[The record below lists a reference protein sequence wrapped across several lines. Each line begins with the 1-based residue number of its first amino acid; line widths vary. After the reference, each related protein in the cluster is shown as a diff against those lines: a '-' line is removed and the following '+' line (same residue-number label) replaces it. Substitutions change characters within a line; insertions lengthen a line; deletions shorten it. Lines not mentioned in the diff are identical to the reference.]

1 MKSAGWT
8 LLVFSSLLLA
18 GCTVGPNFK
27 RPHASVPSQW
37 TVASTRGISTKSPE
51 TDDWWSSFQDPELN
65 SLVERSA
72 KQNLDLKLAL
82 ERVQEARAARGVA
95 RSGYFPSIDGAAS
108 ATRNRQ
114 RIIVPAGPQKSAVI
128 VPIEYNNFQGG
139 FAASWE
145 LDVFG
150 GIRRSVQAATA
161 DMTAAEENRR
171 DVLIIL
177 LGDVGRVYAQLRG
190 FQRRLEIANKNIK
203 TQQETLDLT
212 STRAKA
218 GLANELDVSRA
229 AAQLESTKAVV
240 PTLLSG
246 IDVSIHRLSVLL
258 AEEPGALRS
267 ELEKTNPIPSAGPE
281 VDVGLPS
288 DLLKRRPDIR
298 RSEAQLAAATARIG
312 EAKADLFPRFVLTGT
327 AGRQAAQLHDL
338 TLGAGNFFSVGPGIS
353 LPLFTGG
360 RIRSNIAV
368 QTSRQREAV
377 IGYQST
383 VLNALEEV
391 ENALVSYS
399 QEQERRDRL
408 NDAVAHSQLAVD
420 LATEQYKAGLV
431 DFLSVLDAQRDL
443 YANEDQLVQSQT
455 SVTTNLVGLYRAL
468 GGGWNLGR
476 TVATSK
482 STPERVS
489 STAESPD
496 QQKRQEWI
504 AALDKTESL
513 KPRAVIAGHKRPGN
527 DDSPKIIEE
536 TRQYIRDF
544 ERLAMQ
550 TTTAQ
555 ELYDQML
562 KLYPDWINRGALW
575 TSVRAIKT

>member
-1 MKSAGWT
+1 MRRSSWT
-8 LLVFSSLLLA
+8 SFVISTLLLA
-18 GCTVGPNFK
+18 GCAVGPNYK
-27 RPHASVPSQW
+27 RPQVAVPRQW
-37 TVASTRGISTKSPE
+37 TVAAARGTAPTPIEK
-51 TDDWWSSFQDPELN
+51 DDWWSSFQDPELN

-72 KQNLDLKLAL
+72 KENLDLKLAL

-95 RSGYFPSIDGAAS
+95 RSGHFPSIDGAAS

-128 VPIEYNNFQGG
+128 VPFEYNNFQGG
-139 FAASWE
+139 FAASWG

-212 STRAKA
+212 SARAKA

-258 AEEPGALRS
+258 GEEPGALRS

-338 TLGAGNFFSVGPGIS
+338 TLGAGNFFSAGPGIS

-368 QTSRQREAV
+368 QTSRQREALINYESV
-377 IGYQST
+377 
-383 VLNALEEV
+383 VLRSLEEV
-391 ENALVSYS
+391 QDALVNYS

-408 NDAVAHSQLAVD
+408 NEAVQHSQLAVE
-420 LATEQYKAGLV
+420 LATEQYRAGLV
-431 DFLSVLDAQRDL
+431 DFLAVLEAQRDL
-443 YANEDQLVQSQT
+443 YASQDQFVQSQT
-455 SVTTNLVGLYRAL
+455 SVAADLIALYRAL
-468 GGGWNLGR
+468 GGGWS
-476 TVATSK
+476 VAGAVSMNK
-482 STPERVS
+482 LTP
-489 STAESPD
+489 
-496 QQKRQEWI
+496 
-504 AALDKTESL
+504 
-513 KPRAVIAGHKRPGN
+513 
-527 DDSPKIIEE
+527 
-536 TRQYIRDF
+536 
-544 ERLAMQ
+544 
-550 TTTAQ
+550 
-555 ELYDQML
+555 
-562 KLYPDWINRGALW
+562 
-575 TSVRAIKT
+575 

>member
-1 MKSAGWT
+1 MKGAGWT
-8 LLVFSSLLLA
+8 FLVFTSLLVA
-18 GCTVGPNFK
+18 GCAVGPNFK
-27 RPHASVPSQW
+27 RPQAAVPSQW
-37 TVASTRGISTKSPE
+37 TVAPTRGTGTKSPE
-51 TDDWWSSFQDPELN
+51 TDDWWASFQDPELN
-65 SLVERSA
+65 SLVERSVSR
-72 KQNLDLKLAL
+72 NLDLKLAL
-82 ERVQEARAARGVA
+82 ERVQEARAARGIA
-95 RSGYFPSIDGAAS
+95 RSGYFPSVDGAAS
-108 ATRNRQ
+108 GTRNRQ
-114 RIIVPAGPQKSAVI
+114 KVIAPVGPQNSPVFAPV
-128 VPIEYNNFQGG
+128 EFNNFQGG
-139 FAASWE
+139 LSASWE

-150 GIRRSVQAATA
+150 GTRRSVQAATA

-171 DVLIIL
+171 DVLVIL

-203 TQQETLDLT
+203 TQQDTLDLT
-212 STRAKA
+212 SARAKA
-218 GLANELDVSRA
+218 GLATELDVSRA

-258 AEEPGALRS
+258 GEEPGALRS
-267 ELEKTNPIPSAGPE
+267 ELEKTSPIPSAGPE

-298 RSEAQLAAATARIG
+298 RSEAQVAAATARIG

-327 AGRQAAQLHDL
+327 AGRQATQLHDL
-338 TLGAGNFFSVGPGIS
+338 TLGAGNFFSAGPSIS

-368 QTSRQREAV
+368 QTSRQREAL

-408 NDAVAHSQLAVD
+408 NEAVAHSQLAVD

-468 GGGWNLGR
+468 GGGWNLGP
-476 TVATSK
+476 TIATSK
-482 STPERVS
+482 STP
-489 STAESPD
+489 
-496 QQKRQEWI
+496 
-504 AALDKTESL
+504 
-513 KPRAVIAGHKRPGN
+513 
-527 DDSPKIIEE
+527 
-536 TRQYIRDF
+536 
-544 ERLAMQ
+544 
-550 TTTAQ
+550 
-555 ELYDQML
+555 
-562 KLYPDWINRGALW
+562 
-575 TSVRAIKT
+575 

>member
-1 MKSAGWT
+1 MRRSRWT
-8 LLVFSSLLLA
+8 SFVISILLLA
-18 GCTVGPNFK
+18 GCAVGPNYK
-27 RPHASVPSQW
+27 RPQVAVPRQW
-37 TVASTRGISTKSPE
+37 TVAAARGTAATPIEK
-51 TDDWWSSFQDPELN
+51 DDWWSSFQDPELN

-114 RIIVPAGPQKSAVI
+114 RIIVPV
-128 VPIEYNNFQGG
+128 EYNNFQGG

-150 GIRRSVQAATA
+150 GTRRRVQAATA
-161 DMTAAEENRR
+161 DATAAEENRR
-171 DVLIIL
+171 DVLVIL
-177 LGDVGRVYAQLRG
+177 LGDVGRVYARLRG

-212 STRAKA
+212 SARAKA

-240 PTLLSG
+240 PTLVSG
-246 IDVSIHRLSVLL
+246 VDVSIHRLSVLL
-258 AEEPGALRS
+258 GEEPGALRS

-288 DLLKRRPDIR
+288 DLVKRRPDIR

-391 ENALVSYS
+391 ENALVS
-399 QEQERRDRL
+399 
-408 NDAVAHSQLAVD
+408 
-420 LATEQYKAGLV
+420 
-431 DFLSVLDAQRDL
+431 
-443 YANEDQLVQSQT
+443 
-455 SVTTNLVGLYRAL
+455 
-468 GGGWNLGR
+468 
-476 TVATSK
+476 
-482 STPERVS
+482 
-489 STAESPD
+489 
-496 QQKRQEWI
+496 
-504 AALDKTESL
+504 
-513 KPRAVIAGHKRPGN
+513 
-527 DDSPKIIEE
+527 
-536 TRQYIRDF
+536 
-544 ERLAMQ
+544 
-550 TTTAQ
+550 
-555 ELYDQML
+555 
-562 KLYPDWINRGALW
+562 
-575 TSVRAIKT
+575 